1 MLIFQGVKGFRENHH
16 HFYSGFFFRLQW
28 WIAGFQVC
36 RLKHLWIFSLW
47 FGDKEYFLQKSTTW
61 AEILNT
67 KKCPHPLKLRWIPQK
82 MMGRLENLYIFC
94 SFKLWQQS
102 RYILGIYF
110 RGENSHVKTSHSLK
124 SVVSSRWWKGKSY
137 VLGEATDSVWIGA
150 PKKWSV
156 EKLLSTRW
164 FKVTFLGW
172 WKRDLLERLSDLQLG
187 DQKVT
192 LNHLVVF
199 FEKVKKQNLF
209 YDQEWAFYL
218 YEVMIL

>member
-1 MLIFQGVKGFRENHH
+1 M
-16 HFYSGFFFRLQW
+16 
-28 WIAGFQVC
+28 C

-47 FGDKEYFLQKSTTW
+47 FGDKKYYLQKSTTW

-172 WKRDLLERLSDLQLG
+172 WTRDLLERLSDLQLG

-199 FEKVKKQNLF
+199 FWKNQETKLILRSGVSFLF
-209 YDQEWAFYL
+209 VWSHDTLSYFRSFSNNMSYSQL
-218 YEVMIL
+218 LTCI